1 MIPIETS
8 KLRFSAQSHQGLAG
22 KGNQDR
28 YALQAFQLKE
38 GSSDEAVLAIL
49 ADGLGGQRAGGTAA
63 QLAVDVIYD
72 MVAGS
77 QGSQPSG
84 ILQAALLQAGQAIL
98 TQAEA
103 DRDKRGMGST
113 ALCAWLIDRRLYSAS
128 VGDSRLYL
136 LRGERLELLNVLS
149 EVRGRGTGTLELEEE
164 GGVSY
169 LGARLQADVEL
180 GEAMEG
186 WGSQA
191 GRQLR
196 ANDRVLLCSGGLV
209 AALDEERIAEILG
222 QARIEDAAGNLVQAA
237 LDAGAQENLTALA
250 IAVPPGRPMPACREL
265 ALRRRLRLLLAS
277 FLLVVI
283 SLLGWYFLGPQLDP
297 SFIPPP
303 TAINT
308 LTPLP

>member
-1 MIPIETS
+1 MIPIEES
-8 KLRFSAQSHQGLAG
+8 KLRFSAQSHQGLGG

-38 GSSDEAVLAIL
+38 GSSNEAVLAIL

-191 GRQLR
+191 GMQLR

-250 IAVPPGRPMPACREL
+250 IAVPPGRPVPAYREL